1 MHIQV
6 LGIFISKVGRFW
18 PQSWALDLLHS
29 LYKMLGHGI
38 PKKNPYHKTQKMFV
52 KNCPPK
58 NIWREISTTKNKRHL
73 YQKLLSSKVPT
84 QNSDKRKSLRKNLW
98 RDILYQ
104 KMSEEKSL
112 PNISAKNL
120 CKKYIYMKRQKRH
133 SLPFFWRASL
143 PKRNEETSL
152 PKKLTINGYQKAKD
166 ISAKKFQEKFQ
177 QKRISQAAIFYQN
190 NFMKNIDQQIFEE

>member
-6 LGIFISKVGRFW
+6 LGIFISRVGGFW

-38 PKKNPYHKTQKMFV
+38 PKKNPYHKTKKMFG

-84 QNSDKRKSLRKNLW
+84 QNSQKRKSLPKNLW

-120 CKKYIYMKRQKRH
+120 CKKIYMKRQKRH

-143 PKRNEETSL
+143 PKEMKRT
-152 PKKLTINGYQKAKD
+152 PYQKNW
-166 ISAKKFQEKFQ
+166 
-177 QKRISQAAIFYQN
+177 R
-190 NFMKNIDQQIFEE
+190 